1 MKNICKYCEYQNSCD
16 YCDGFSKTSKNM
28 ICPYFKMEKNFL
40 LKIQSY
46 LQMIEEDKDTYQW
59 QREDP

>member
-1 MKNICKYCEYQNSCD
+1 MKNICKYCENQNSCD
-16 YCDGFSKTSKNM
+16 YCDGFNKTSNNM
-28 ICPYFKMEKNFL
+28 VCPYFKMEKDFL